1 MYIDQDQLGLMLVLP
16 VLFLSIL
23 IIIISIITIIN
34 TIALISSFIK
44 HIMSTSDVIRYQL
57 QAWLPCLSGNDFQ
70 KFHSFVNVIYL

>member
-1 MYIDQDQLGLMLVLP
+1 MLGLCINRHVYRSGQLGLMLVLP

-23 IIIISIITIIN
+23 IIIN

-44 HIMSTSDVIRYQL
+44 HIMSQSDVVRYQL

-70 KFHSFVNVIYL
+70 

>member
-23 IIIISIITIIN
+23 IIIN

-44 HIMSTSDVIRYQL
+44 HIMSQSDI
-57 QAWLPCLSGNDFQ
+57 S
-70 KFHSFVNVIYL
+70 